1 MLAVG
6 TLDQGV
12 LARVDDAGR
21 VVAGDAAL
29 EVWVGADDRW
39 HVLAE
44 DVGVR
49 HARVGPAPVAQTRVR
64 VPGGDA
70 VQHVYAADGRVVVE
84 VHDDSPAPFAVA
96 FVVRAGDVGRAR
108 TVEAAGAVV
117 RIDGVPVLVFPRAP
131 FRWSVAVGASVRD
144 EVCSGAAREG
154 SFPATTGR
162 AVEAAFLFPVA
173 HRTRTRA
180 VFAPR
185 DDAVA
190 NLDVPDL
197 GTVRRAWDRLLDRG
211 MRTELPEP
219 LQSEVDA
226 ARADLLLAGPGAGT
240 FVALE
245 AWGFDEEA
253 AAVWHRLGIRDRRRA
268 RRRDVPRSLL
278 LDTRG
283 ALVREHD
290 SRVEVLPGL
299 RPEWLG
305 QPVAVHDAPLRAG
318 RCSFAVRWHGPR
330 PALLWDAPPGVEL
343 RAPAL
348 DATWSSREPQGE
360 TLLAAPPAPLLAM
373 GTSTRAGE
381 RVEPP
386 DSFS

>member
-1 MLAVG
+1 MLPVG

-21 VVAGDAAL
+21 VVTGDAAL

-39 HVLAE
+39 HVPTE
-44 DVGVR
+44 HVGVR
-49 HARVGPAPVAQTRVR
+49 NSRVGPAPVAQARVR

-96 FVVRAGDVGRAR
+96 FVLRTGDDGRAR
-108 TVEAAGAVV
+108 TLEAADGVV
-117 RIDGVPVLVFPRAP
+117 RIDGAPVLVFPRAP
-131 FRWSVAVGASVRD
+131 FRWSVAVGGSVRD
-144 EVCSGAAREG
+144 EVCSGGAREG
-154 SFPATTGR
+154 PFPATTGR

-173 HRTRTRA
+173 HRTRTRT

-197 GTVRRAWDRLLDRG
+197 ETVRRAWDRLLDRG

-219 LQSEVDA
+219 LQADVDA
-226 ARADLLLAGPGAGT
+226 ARADLLLAVPDAGT

-253 AAVWHRLGIRDRRRA
+253 AAVWHRLRMRDRRRA
-268 RRRDVPRSLL
+268 RRRDVPPSLL
-278 LDTRG
+278 LDTHA

-290 SRVEVLPGL
+290 ARVDLLPGF

-305 QPVAVHDAPLRAG
+305 QPVAVHDAPLRRG

-348 DATWSSREPQGE
+348 DPAWSSREAQGE

-381 RVEPP
+381 TVEPP
-386 DSFS
+386 ESFS